1 MQKFKGSDFDAFRSN
16 SHSDASKEQVL
27 ELLKRMYRL
36 GINYFS
42 LNNLSRAESLF
53 ERAVKLAES
62 IDNSLLLAEAKV
74 YLITTRHIKNQTQA
88 SDVNTKLYEA
98 THEINTFLDDFG
110 SLNID
115 VWLENQG
122 KWEEIEQLHQL
133 GNNCRDELQYAK
145 AEKFYQRAAELA
157 EEINDLSL
165 MLKERFWLAAMQG
178 MQGKYQAP
186 LEVFTWLIGVA
197 YDPEQSR
204 KLDEDDL
211 WYVANGFMDFVAV
224 GRYLPE
230 IQAADLERVI
240 DKGLDWLAS
249 IGKRNW
255 SAGMRLHRGSLW
267 QAQGRQEAALS
278 EMEAA
283 LALHRRQPDA
293 PGYTLDA
300 HLLNL
305 GDCLREMERLEE
317 AEGYYREVAEGHE
330 FSDYEQRW
338 AWEGLAYVALE
349 RQAWAEAE
357 TFALKSLEL
366 ARGIEASTAICESY
380 QVLGAVY
387 QKQGQIARAT
397 QAGIQTWHYA
407 RQHQNEESRYNSYR
421 DIAAIRIE
429 QAKQGNPHRYIP
441 KARRWLQWA
450 LPLAVRLDRQ
460 VSLTKRQDRIR
471 QMQAECESV
480 LAGELAT

>member
-1 MQKFKGSDFDAFRSN
+1 MPRISYRSTLGYSAMSGFDFLSDDFDIDTYRAN
-16 SHSDASKEQVL
+16 E
-27 ELLKRMYRL
+27 EKR
-36 GINYFS
+36 
-42 LNNLSRAESLF
+42 
-53 ERAVKLAES
+53 
-62 IDNSLLLAEAKV
+62 
-74 YLITTRHIKNQTQA
+74 
-88 SDVNTKLYEA
+88 
-98 THEINTFLDDFG
+98 
-110 SLNID
+110 
-115 VWLENQG
+115 
-122 KWEEIEQLHQL
+122 EEIEQLHQL
-133 GNNCRDELQYAK
+133 ASDCWDELQYAK

-165 MLKERFWLAAMQG
+165 MLKERLWLAEMQR
-178 MQGKYQAP
+178 MQGKYQAS
-186 LEVFTWLIGVA
+186 LEVQTWLIGVA
-197 YDPEQSR
+197 YDPELSH

-211 WYVANGFMDFVAV
+211 WYVAKGFMDFVEV

-230 IQAADLERVI
+230 MQAADLERVI
-240 DKGLDWLAS
+240 DRGLDWLAS

-255 SAGMRLHRGSLW
+255 SSGLRLQRGVLW

-283 LALHRRQPDA
+283 LALHRRHPDA
-293 PGYTLDA
+293 PGYTLGG

-330 FSDYEQRW
+330 FHDGEQRW

-387 QKQGQIARAT
+387 QKQGQTARAT

-407 RQHQNEESRYNSYR
+407 RQHQNEERRYNSYR

-429 QAKQGNPHRYIP
+429 QAKQGNPQRYIP

-450 LPLAVRLDRQ
+450 LQWALRLDRQ
-460 VSLTKRQDRIR
+460 VGLTKRQDNIR
-471 QMQAECESV
+471 ELQAECDAILRDS
-480 LAGELAT
+480 ATGDN